1 MEAARLRSASRRAD
15 REVRLLRTLDGE
27 RRIVGVRRTGGARF
41 GRVGAPGHARVRRRR
56 GTGVRDGKGRH
67 DVQQRMAAAC
77 SSSDRSHGSS
87 AAYTQTPDCARG
99 AFASSNPRRLRCYR
113 SRPMT
118 QAAPGTDGGP
128 TAKTIL
134 VVDDEKNIRRTLSL
148 VLEGEGYRVI
158 GAESAEVALQILGSP
173 NTPVDLA
180 IFDVKLPQMSG
191 LEALERIRR
200 EEATKDTPIIVISG
214 HATVND
220 AVHAIK
226 LGASDFFEKPLARER
241 VLVSVKNVLEAAQA
255 KRALA
260 AVSQE
265 QLAKYEMIG
274 KSAPMQR
281 VFHEIEKVAPTRASV
296 LITGESG
303 TGKEL
308 IARAVHRLSPRK
320 DEPFV
325 KVNCAAIPRELIESE
340 LFGHE
345 KGAFTG
351 AQNKRRGFFE
361 QAHGGTIFLDEIG
374 DMDLVAQAKVLRA
387 LQSGEISRVG
397 SEHVIHVDVRVLAAT
412 NKDLG
417 KAVETGEFR
426 EDLFFRLNVFP
437 LRSPSL
443 RERVEDIP
451 LLAHSFMQGFA
462 KENGTKPKPM
472 DDAVIQALVARKW
485 PGNVRELKNVVER
498 MAILSGDRVTIA
510 DLPEDPHESPFG
522 EEEAAAAA
530 DAAQGESFG
539 EDEPETAS
547 TTKAPVP
554 GQYLTLREYREQT
567 ERKYIVDTLK
577 LTGWNISRTAVVLGV
592 ERTNLH
598 KKIRGYQ
605 IKRGEG

>member
-1 MEAARLRSASRRAD
+1 MSIATAPSEDPAGRSP
-15 REVRLLRTLDGE
+15 
-27 RRIVGVRRTGGARF
+27 GA
-41 GRVGAPGHARVRRRR
+41 
-56 GTGVRDGKGRH
+56 
-67 DVQQRMAAAC
+67 
-77 SSSDRSHGSS
+77 
-87 AAYTQTPDCARG
+87 
-99 AFASSNPRRLRCYR
+99 
-113 SRPMT
+113 
-118 QAAPGTDGGP
+118 P

-134 VVDDEKNIRRTLSL
+134 VVDDEKNIRRTLQL
-148 VLEGEGYRVI
+148 VLEGEGYKVI
-158 GAESAEVALQILGSP
+158 GAESAEDALAILASP
-173 NTPVDLA
+173 NTPVDMA
-180 IFDVKLPQMSG
+180 ILDVKLPQMSG
-191 LEALERIRR
+191 LEALERIRN
-200 EEATKDTPIIVISG
+200 EEATRDMPIIVISG

-241 VLVSVKNVLEAAQA
+241 VLVSVKNVLETALA

-260 AVSQE
+260 EVSRE

-274 KSAPMQR
+274 HSAP
-281 VFHEIEKVAPTRASV
+281 VKKIFHEIEKVAPTRAGV

-308 IARAVHRLSPRK
+308 IARAIHRLSPRR
-320 DEPFV
+320 DEAFV

-351 AQNKRRGFFE
+351 AQSKRRGFFE
-361 QAHGGTIFLDEIG
+361 QAHGGTLFLDEIG

-412 NKDLG
+412 NKDLD
-417 KAVETGEFR
+417 KAVESGLFR
-426 EDLFFRLNVFP
+426 DDLFFRLNVFP

-451 LLAHSFMQGFA
+451 LLALAFMQQFG

-522 EEEAAAAA
+522 EEEAAHDGADDGADDERAPENEREDPAA
-530 DAAQGESFG
+530 
-539 EDEPETAS
+539 
-547 TTKAPVP
+547 KAPVP
-554 GQYLTLREYREQT
+554 GQYPTLREFREQQ

-598 KKIRGYQ
+598 KKIRGYA

>member
-1 MEAARLRSASRRAD
+1 MTEASPA
-15 REVRLLRTLDGE
+15 
-27 RRIVGVRRTGGARF
+27 
-41 GRVGAPGHARVRRRR
+41 
-56 GTGVRDGKGRH
+56 
-67 DVQQRMAAAC
+67 
-77 SSSDRSHGSS
+77 
-87 AAYTQTPDCARG
+87 
-99 AFASSNPRRLRCYR
+99 
-113 SRPMT
+113 
-118 QAAPGTDGGP
+118 GP
-128 TAKTIL
+128 ATKTIL

-148 VLEGEGYRVI
+148 VLEGEGYKVL
-158 GAESAEVALQILGSP
+158 GAETAEEGLEILVNP
-173 NTPVDLA
+173 NIPVDLG

-191 LEALERIRR
+191 LDALERIRK
-200 EEATKDTPIIVISG
+200 EEAIKDTPIIVISG

-241 VLVSVKNVLEAAQA
+241 VLVSVRNVLEAAQTR
-255 KRALA
+255 RALA
-260 AVSQE
+260 HISKE

-274 KSAPMQR
+274 AAQPVQR
-281 VFHEIEKVAPTRASV
+281 IFHEIEKVAPTRAGV

-308 IARAVHRLSPRK
+308 IARAIHRLSARST
-320 DEPFV
+320 EPFV

-351 AQNKRRGFFE
+351 AQAKRRGFFE
-361 QAHGGTIFLDEIG
+361 QAHGGTLFLDEIG

-412 NKDLG
+412 NKDLS
-417 KAVETGEFR
+417 KAVEQGAFR

-451 LLAHSFMQGFA
+451 LLAHAFMQSFA
-462 KENGTKPKPM
+462 KENGTKPKPI
-472 DDAVIQALVARKW
+472 DDAVIHALVARKW

-522 EEEAAAAA
+522 EEEAKG
-530 DAAQGESFG
+530 DEPERESFG
-539 EDEPETAS
+539 EEEREEVVPS
-547 TTKAPVP
+547 KAAIVP

-577 LTGWNISRTAVVLGV
+577 LTGWNISRTAVILGV